1 MDDIK
6 FKKEILNQIRR
17 YLKGEITK
25 EEYYDIAEP
34 FYSKYANCCND
45 EIFKR
50 KFLDTVADACII
62 YIDEPGLIPEI
73 KEKEFYK
80 ELDYVYKEL
89 KKLKQ
94 KN

>member
-1 MDDIK
+1 MDGIK
-6 FKKEILNQIRR
+6 FKKEILNQTRR

-45 EIFKR
+45 EIFKN
-50 KFLDTVADACII
+50 KFFEIVVNACIY
-62 YIDEPGLIPEI
+62 YIDEPGLTPEI

-80 ELDYVYKEL
+80 ELNYVYKEL
-89 KKLKQ
+89 EKLK
-94 KN
+94 

>member
-1 MDDIK
+1 MDGIK

-45 EIFKR
+45 EIFKN
-50 KFLDTVADACII
+50 KFFDTVADACII
-62 YIDEPGLIPEI
+62 YIDEPGLTPEI

-80 ELDYVYKEL
+80 ELNYAYKEL
-89 KKLKQ
+89 EKLK
-94 KN
+94 

>member
-1 MDDIK
+1 MDGIK

-34 FYSKYANCCND
+34 FYSKYANYCND

-50 KFLDTVADACII
+50 KFLDTVVDACIY
-62 YIDEPGLIPEI
+62 YIDEPGLTPEI

-80 ELDYVYKEL
+80 ELNYVYKEL
-89 KKLKQ
+89 EKLK
-94 KN
+94 

>member
-1 MDDIK
+1 MDGIK

-17 YLKGEITK
+17 YLNGEITK

-34 FYSKYANCCND
+34 FNSKYANCCND
-45 EIFKR
+45 EIFKN
-50 KFLDTVADACII
+50 KFLATVIDACIY
-62 YIDEPGLIPEI
+62 YIDEPGLTPEI

-89 KKLKQ
+89 KKLK
-94 KN
+94 

>member
-34 FYSKYANCCND
+34 FYSKYADCCND
-45 EIFKR
+45 EIFKN
-50 KFLDTVADACII
+50 KFFETVVNACIY
-62 YIDEPGLIPEI
+62 YIDEPGLTPEI

-80 ELDYVYKEL
+80 ELNYAYKEL
-89 KKLKQ
+89 EKLK
-94 KN
+94 

>member
-1 MDDIK
+1 MDGIK

-45 EIFKR
+45 EIFKN
-50 KFLDTVADACII
+50 KFFEIVVNACIY
-62 YIDEPGLIPEI
+62 YIDEPGLTPEI

-80 ELDYVYKEL
+80 ELNYVYKEL
-89 KKLKQ
+89 EKLK
-94 KN
+94 

>member
-1 MDDIK
+1 MDWIK

-17 YLKGEITK
+17 YLNGEITK

-45 EIFKR
+45 EIFKN
-50 KFLDTVADACII
+50 KFLDTVVDACIY
-62 YIDEPGLIPEI
+62 YIDEPGLTPEI

-80 ELDYVYKEL
+80 ELNYVYKEL
-89 KKLKQ
+89 EKLK
-94 KN
+94 